1 MSIQAYLLKNIGE
14 LMVRD
19 QLGYFAAIVVSAF
32 MNMFKQAVPSEK
44 KKIKELC

>member
-1 MSIQAYLLKNIGE
+1 MSIQAYLLKNIGAE

-19 QLGYFAAIVVSAF
+19 QLGYFAAIVVSAY

-44 KKIKELC
+44 KKN